1 MVRAFITTKISA
13 ARTSF
18 DIESFVHPN
27 LTSLEHQRGTRLG
40 IDSWADTNCAGK
52 HAYVEEFVVDK
63 FVTAGGFSASLGT
76 IPDLPIAN
84 GLYAYDN
91 DEGKIYI
98 IECNNSIYLGDRMDD
113 SLVNPIQ
120 AEESDVRVDVRPKRY
135 YSDPHAQTI
144 TFPCGTVL
152 PGEYDG
158 ALPFIPIRRPTAD
171 EIHSCQRLVLSAK
184 FPWDPSI
191 PGGNFSQPRSVFST
205 SSSILDLVQDD
216 PVGSSLMSLH
226 LLSAVQS
233 NSILYPYED
242 SFKSLHAMNS
252 YKSKESISPEEMA
265 RLLKIGLK
273 TAQRTLQA
281 TTSKF
286 IRTTGALTRRFKT
299 DKAQLRYKQLSRI
312 FGKFYCDYLKV
323 KATSIRGYKGGVVY
337 TTGLGF
343 YKFIQCKHETS
354 ETTGPTLRYFLHV
367 IGLPYSLHSDNH
379 GNFKDGLFKRL
390 MRKFGI
396 YQTFTELHS
405 PWQNRAEP
413 AIGEVKKYARKIMI
427 STDTPIRLWC
437 FCYEY
442 TADLLSLLA
451 TGRFDLQGRTPYEMI
466 MHYTPD
472 ISEYVSFGWFQWC
485 YYFNEDSKSKK
496 ICCWLAPAHEV
507 GQSFCH
513 WVLLSNGS
521 FIARSSVIPIPE
533 HELESEDLKHLHDAF
548 DDPIEDDEPQLP
560 YGEEVH
566 KAELENVDDRY
577 LEALDNYI
585 NAEVILPEKDGTAVL
600 TKVKGRKRDA
610 EGNPVG
616 KANENPILDTRV
628 YQLQFPDG
636 RVEEY
641 AVNMIAE
648 NLFEQADENSWDSG
662 IIEEFLDIRKDD
674 SVAVPKEQGMYFNAA
689 GVERNVVTTKGWEVQ
704 VKWRDKST
712 SWISLKDAKEG
723 DPLGLAELA
732 VALKSNVIRKG
743 KTKFGIQIPGT
754 WKEAVGIDDTNG
766 NRLWQDAIEK
776 EMANAKCALKLL
788 ARGDRPP
795 PGYNE
800 ILCHLVFDVKLDMTR
815 KARDVAGGH
824 LTDVPA
830 NMTYSSVVSRD
841 TVRIGFLVAALND
854 LDILAGDIQNA
865 FLSAPTE
872 EKIFFYAGD
881 EWGADKDRVVVVV
894 RALYGLKSSALQFR
908 NHLAATLGNKLG
920 FKSCLADPDLWYKAC
935 IDADGNEYYAYILV
949 YVDDLLIIDKNPKRF
964 MEKIQGDFTVKK
976 ESIGPPDRYL
986 GADIRKVE
994 DDGSKPFWTM
1004 SSNSYLDKAIKNLKA
1019 KLKESGLE
1027 YNKKLSDPNYSPK
1040 QPFTTA
1046 SYKPELDTSE
1056 ECTDDQVTLFQNLI
1070 GIMRWAVELGR
1081 IDIGYEVSVLSRY
1094 LVSPR
1099 TGHLLQA
1106 IHMFKFL
1113 DIHKDKELAFKPDV
1127 PNLAFN
1133 YDKIKEQTEYMKK
1146 AYPDAVEVLPPNA
1159 PTPRGKSLS
1168 MYVFVDSD
1176 HAGDTV
1182 TRRSQTGITGIILY
1196 LNSAPIIWYSKRQAT
1211 VESSTFGS
1219 EFVALRVASELI
1231 ISMRYKLHMMG
1242 VPIEGPTHIF
1252 CDNEAVYKNS
1262 SIAHSTLK
1270 KKHNSI

>member
-1 MVRAFITTKISA
+1 
-13 ARTSF
+13 
-18 DIESFVHPN
+18 
-27 LTSLEHQRGTRLG
+27 
-40 IDSWADTNCAGK
+40 
-52 HAYVEEFVVDK
+52 
-63 FVTAGGFSASLGT
+63 
-76 IPDLPIAN
+76 
-84 GLYAYDN
+84 
-91 DEGKIYI
+91 
-98 IECNNSIYLGDRMDD
+98 
-113 SLVNPIQ
+113 
-120 AEESDVRVDVRPKRY
+120 
-135 YSDPHAQTI
+135 
-144 TFPCGTVL
+144 
-152 PGEYDG
+152 
-158 ALPFIPIRRPTAD
+158 
-171 EIHSCQRLVLSAK
+171 
-184 FPWDPSI
+184 
-191 PGGNFSQPRSVFST
+191 
-205 SSSILDLVQDD
+205 
-216 PVGSSLMSLH
+216 
-226 LLSAVQS
+226 
-233 NSILYPYED
+233 
-242 SFKSLHAMNS
+242 MNS
-252 YKSKESISPEEMA
+252 YKSKECISPEEMA
-265 RLLKIGLK
+265 RLLKIGLR

-286 IRTTGALTRRFKT
+286 IRTTGALSRRFKT

-337 TTGLGF
+337 TNGLGF
-343 YKFIQCKHETS
+343 YKFLPCENETS
-354 ETTGPTLRYFLHV
+354 ETTGRTLRYFLHV

-379 GNFKDGLFKRL
+379 GNFKDGLFKKL

-396 YQTFTELHS
+396 YQTFTEPHS

-413 AIGEVKKYARKIMI
+413 AIGEVKRYARKIMMA
-427 STDTPIRLWC
+427 TDTPIRLWC

-485 YYFNEDSKSKK
+485 YYFDEDSKSKK
-496 ICCWLAPAHEV
+496 ICRWLGPAHEV

-513 WVLLSNGS
+513 WILLSNGN
-521 FIARSSVIPIPE
+521 FIARSSVIPIPD
-533 HELESEDLKHLHDAF
+533 HELESDDLKRRIAIFMDCVQERIGNSKEPIYNNIYPQHIYYDAF
-548 DDPIEDDEPQLP
+548 DDPVEDDSTQLP
-560 YGEEVH
+560 YGEETNEA
-566 KAELENVDDRY
+566 KLEEVNERY
-577 LEALDNYI
+577 MESLDGYI
-585 NAEVILPEKDGTAVL
+585 NAEVILPDKNGIPVL
-600 TKVKGRKRDA
+600 TKVKNRKRDSA
-610 EGNPVG
+610 GNPVG
-616 KANENPILDTRV
+616 QHNDNPILDTRV
-628 YQLQFPDG
+628 YDLEFPDG

-648 NLFEQADENSWDSG
+648 NLFEQADQDGWDSG
-662 IIEEFLDIRKDD
+662 TIDEFLDIRKDD
-674 SVAVPKEQGMYFNAA
+674 SIAISKENGTYYNNA

-704 VKWRDKST
+704 VRWRDKST
-712 SWISLKDAKEG
+712 SWISLKDAKDG

-732 VALKSNVIRKG
+732 MAMKVHNEPAFKWWIKHALRQRSRIISRLKSKVIRKG
-743 KTKFGIQIPGT
+743 KTKFGIEVPGS
-754 WKEAVGIDDTNG
+754 WEQAVKIDQKNN
-766 NRLWQDAIEK
+766 NRLWQDAIDK
-776 EMANAKCALKLL
+776 EYRNAQCAFKLL
-788 ARGDRPP
+788 ARGEKPP

-815 KARDVAGGH
+815 KARYVAGGH
-824 LTDVPA
+824 LTDVPP

-964 MEKIQGDFTVKK
+964 MAQVQSDFTVKK

-986 GADIRKVE
+986 GADTRKVNN
-994 DDGSKPFWTM
+994 GRSSFWTM
-1004 SSNSYLDKAIKNLKA
+1004 SSKSYLDKAIKNLKA

-1027 YNKKLSDPNYSPK
+1027 YNKKLSDPIYRPS

-1046 SYKPELDTSE
+1046 SYRPELDTSE
-1056 ECTDDQVTLFQNLI
+1056 ECTDEQITLFQNLI
-1070 GIMRWAVELGR
+1070 GILRWAVELGR

-1106 IHMFKFL
+1106 IHTFKFL
-1113 DIHKDKELAFKPDV
+1113 DIHKDNELAFRPDI
-1127 PNLAFN
+1127 PNLDIDH
-1133 YDKIKEQTEYMKK
+1133 DKVNEQIKYMKK
-1146 AYPDAVEVLPPNA
+1146 AYPDAVEDLPPNA
-1159 PTPRGKSLS
+1159 PLPRGKPLS
-1168 MYVFVDSD
+1168 MFVFVDSD
-1176 HAGDTV
+1176 HAGDKV
-1182 TRRSQTGITGIILY
+1182 TRRSQTGILLY
-1196 LNSAPIIWYSKRQAT
+1196 LNSAPIVWYSKRQAT

-1231 ISMRYKLHMMG
+1231 ISMRYKLRMMG
-1242 VPIEGPTHIF
+1242 VPIEGPAHVF

-1270 KKHNSI
+1270 KKHNSICFHRVRECVAAGIQVVHKVDSTSNLSDILTKSLPAFLRKKLRSFIMYIED